1 MVSRFIMMVVIFLL
15 LGKQI
20 LLIFLIYFENVGLA
34 SILVGALLSPFKFLI
49 SRNLVYTN
57 KRVPIAIRDMMGQA
71 TRNLDPIL
79 RISSN
84 LQRANLS
91 RDRTKKY
98 WLRSLFGFQNVEVL
112 VSLDVPWWPYSAAKK
127 IEEFLHDKVSPRVFE
142 WGSGASTIWLANRAD
157 HVVSIEHDQEWA
169 VKMHALLVA
178 RAIDNTK
185 IIHVP
190 APQTA
195 SPVVRSKKA
204 GYELLDFANY
214 ADAIDKFELFDLIII
229 DGRVRLDCLKKAKSH
244 LKEGGMILLDNSNR
258 KRYQVL
264 EDEFEVLIF
273 EGLTPASLWKTQSKL
288 LKPRITTN
296 FI

>member
-1 MVSRFIMMVVIFLL
+1 
-15 LGKQI
+15 
-20 LLIFLIYFENVGLA
+20 
-34 SILVGALLSPFKFLI
+34 
-49 SRNLVYTN
+49 
-57 KRVPIAIRDMMGQA
+57 
-71 TRNLDPIL
+71 
-79 RISSN
+79 
-84 LQRANLS
+84 
-91 RDRTKKY
+91 
-98 WLRSLFGFQNVEVL
+98 
-112 VSLDVPWWPYSAAKK
+112 
-127 IEEFLHDKVSPRVFE
+127 
-142 WGSGASTIWLANRAD
+142 
-157 HVVSIEHDQEWA
+157 
-169 VKMHALLVA
+169 MHALLVA